1 MKSVWSEI
9 LVPAVIVGA
18 TLAQT
23 LGVEA
28 YRAGERAEVF
38 AGKRSEAV
46 ESQCTGASAG
56 YRAESPRDT
65 IMTGD
70 SGYTADDDFLFGEFM
85 PEDTMPKITA
95 RDTMKVPDSLK
106 TTDPF
111 LYQWYVAVKDSLT
124 HRIVVDSL
132 REAGDS
138 IMWPVIDSLYLADST
153 RIAKEKFDL
162 WWAGL
167 TKAERKRWEYEQK
180 LPAILHKQD
189 SILHRKDSLKHRR
202 DSIIQNTPRIL
213 ETPYLPD
220 SLYYQRLVVWKHN
233 QEFNEMEIF
242 PWDTT
247 FNYHFEDYPYMREDL
262 GGSFLGVAGSAVQTY
277 NFFKRDEGRSSVS
290 FYRPIESWTYSP
302 ESIPMFNT
310 KTPYTEL
317 EYNGTQF
324 ATASKESDNIRLFTT
339 QNILPALNI
348 ALEFKRYGGEGILQH
363 EKTINKTSY
372 VAGNW
377 LGKRYLAHFGF
388 IHNASTREENGGLT
402 DLTMI
407 RDTTVEVREISVVLS
422 DAANKYKK
430 NTLFLDQT
438 LRIPFT
444 FIERIKHRGDSTY
457 VPTGEDVTTAFI
469 GSSHE
474 YTVWSKYYTDAV
486 SSSNATGN
494 AFYGGH
500 YYINPSKS
508 ADSLRM
514 AQLDNKVFIRLQPWK
529 EDFFISRVE
538 GGLGDRFRSH
548 YMMQPGDYLRA
559 SASSNWNTV
568 YAYAGAEGRINRYFQ
583 WDALGQFDFAGTEA
597 GDFTINANGKLS
609 LFPFRRHPNSPLSLT
624 ARFEQT
630 LLEPDYFQQN
640 FFSNH
645 YRWSND
651 FSKISTTKLEA
662 QLDIPRW
669 RLQASASYGL
679 LAGNIWYDTNGIA
692 QQNTTPMS
700 VASVYLRK
708 DFVFA
713 SDLVH
718 LENRFLLQYSSD
730 QSVVPLPLLAAN
742 LRYYIQ
748 FPIVSADVMKMQI
761 GVNTHYNTA
770 WYAPAYN
777 PVAGVFMNQDTYQYG
792 NCPRFDAFVNM
803 QWKTACVFL
812 KFENVG
818 QGWPMERH
826 DYFSAANYIH
836 TTRSFK
842 IGIYWPFHPPL
853 SGVNRTLSDRAGS
866 GMGGDSGG
874 GLGGGLG
881 GALGGLRGGNR

>member
-1 MKSVWSEI
+1 MKHVWSEI

-28 YRAGERAEVF
+28 YRADARAE
-38 AGKRSEAV
+38 AMAV
-46 ESQCTGASAG
+46 
-56 YRAESPRDT
+56 RLFKSPADT
-65 IMTGD
+65 IWVNDT
-70 SGYTADDDFLFGEFM
+70 SWFSDDGFVFTEQPVD
-85 PEDTMPKITA
+85 DTLPRITA

-106 TTDPF
+106 TADPF

-132 REAGDS
+132 KEAGDS
-138 IMWPVIDSLYLADST
+138 IMWPQIDSLYLADST
-153 RIAKEKFDL
+153 AIAKEKFDR

-167 TKAERKRWEYEQK
+167 SKTERRRWEYEQK
-180 LPAILHKQD
+180 LPAILHRQD
-189 SILHRKDSLKHRR
+189 SILHRKDSIQKVR
-202 DSIIQNTPRIL
+202 DSVIQNTPRIL
-213 ETPYLPD
+213 DTPYLPD
-220 SLYYQRLVVWKHN
+220 SLYYHRLVAWKHN
-233 QEFNEMEIF
+233 REFNEMTVF
-242 PWDTT
+242 DWDTT

-262 GGSFLGVAGSAVQTY
+262 GGSFLGVPGSAVQSY
-277 NFFKRDEGRSSVS
+277 NFFKRDQSRSSVS

-317 EYNGTQF
+317 EYYGTEF
-324 ATASKESDNIRLFTT
+324 ATASKEQANIRLFTT
-339 QNILPALNI
+339 QNILPSLNV
-348 ALEFKRYGGEGILQH
+348 ALEFKRYGGEGILEH

-388 IHNASTREENGGLT
+388 IHNVSTREENGGLT

-407 RDTTVEVREISVVLS
+407 RDTTVEVREIAVTLS

-444 FIERIKHRGDSTY
+444 FIERLKHRGDSTY
-457 VPTGEDVTTAFI
+457 VPTGDDITTAFI

-474 YTVWSKYYTDAV
+474 YSVWSKYYTDAV
-486 SSSNATGN
+486 SASNTTAN
-494 AFYGGH
+494 DFFGGH

-508 ADSLRM
+508 ADSLRL

-529 EDFFISRVE
+529 EDFFVSRIE

-548 YMMQPGDYLRA
+548 YMMEPGDYLRA
-559 SASSNWNTV
+559 SANTNWNTM

-583 WDALGQFDFAGTEA
+583 WDALGEFDFAGTEA
-597 GDFTINANGKLS
+597 GDFTLKANGKLS
-609 LFPFRRHPNSPLSLT
+609 LFPFRRHPDSPLSLT

-630 LLEPDYFQQN
+630 LLEPDYYQQN

-651 FSKISTTKLEA
+651 FSKMSTTKLQAE
-662 QLDIPRW
+662 LDIPRW
-669 RLQASASYGL
+669 RLQASASYAL

-713 SDLVH
+713 DLVH
-718 LENRFLLQYSSD
+718 LDNRLLLQFSSD

-748 FPIVSADVMKMQI
+748 FPVVSQDVMKMQL
-761 GVNTHYNTA
+761 GVNTHYTTA

-777 PVAGVFMNQDTYQYG
+777 PVAGVFMNQDTYAYG
-792 NCPRFDAFVNM
+792 NCPRFDAFMNV

-812 KFENVG
+812 KFENLG

-842 IGIYWPFHPPL
+842 IGIYWPFHPPH
-853 SGVNRTLSDRAGS
+853 GNNRTLSERAGS
-866 GMGGDSGG
+866 GMGGDGG

-881 GALGGLRGGNR
+881 GALGNLRGGSR

>member
-1 MKSVWSEI
+1 MKHVWSEI

-28 YRAGERAEVF
+28 YRAGERAEVLLNQRF
-38 AGKRSEAV
+38 I
-46 ESQCTGASAG
+46 
-56 YRAESPRDT
+56 SPKDT
-65 IMTGD
+65 IVVEDTTDYEDEG
-70 SGYTADDDFLFGEFM
+70 FFFGEEM

-106 TTDPF
+106 TKDPF
-111 LYQWYVAVKDSLT
+111 LYQWYVAIKDSLT

-132 REAGDS
+132 KEEGDS
-138 IMWPVIDSLYLADST
+138 VIWPMIDSLYLADST
-153 RIAKEKFDL
+153 QVAKEKFDR

-167 TKAERKRWEYEQK
+167 SKAERRRWEYEQK
-180 LPAILHKQD
+180 LPGILHRQD
-189 SILHRKDSLKHRR
+189 SILHRKDSLKKRR

-213 ETPYLPD
+213 DTPYLPD
-220 SLYYQRLVVWKHN
+220 SLYFHRLVAWKHSR
-233 QEFNEMEIF
+233 EFNEMEVSE
-242 PWDTT
+242 WDTT

-262 GGSFLGVAGSAVQTY
+262 GASFLGVPGSAVQTY
-277 NFFKRDEGRSSVS
+277 NWFKRDESRSSVS

-302 ESIPMFNT
+302 ENIPMFNT

-317 EYNGTQF
+317 EYNGTLL
-324 ATASKESDNIRLFTT
+324 ATSSKESDNIRLFTT
-339 QNILPALNI
+339 QNILPSLNL

-377 LGKRYLAHFGF
+377 LGKKYLAHFGF
-388 IHNASTREENGGLT
+388 IHNKSTRQENGGVT

-407 RDTTVEVREISVVLS
+407 RDTTLEVREISVVLS
-422 DAANKYKK
+422 DAANSYKK

-444 FIERIKHRGDSTY
+444 FIEKLKHKGDSTY

-474 YTVWSKYYTDAV
+474 YTVWSKYYTDGV
-486 SSSNATGN
+486 SSSNTTGD

-500 YYINPSKS
+500 YYLNPTKS
-508 ADSLRM
+508 ADSLRV
-514 AQLDNKVFIRLQPWK
+514 AQFDNKLFIRLQPWK
-529 EDFFISRVE
+529 EDFFISRIE
-538 GGLGDRFRSH
+538 GGVGDRFRSH
-548 YMMQPGDYLRA
+548 YLLTPGDYLKS
-559 SASSNWNTV
+559 SANTNWNTL
-568 YAYAGAEGRINRYFQ
+568 YMYAGAEGRVNRYFQ
-583 WDALGQFDFAGTEA
+583 WDAIGQYNFAGTEVN
-597 GDFTINANGKLS
+597 DFFIKANGKLS
-609 LFPFRRHPNSPLSLT
+609 LYPFRRHPNSPLSLT
-624 ARFEQT
+624 VRFEQN
-630 LLEPDYFQQN
+630 LQEPDFYQQN
-640 FFSNH
+640 FYSNH

-662 QLDIPRW
+662 GLDIPRW

-679 LAGNIWYDTNGIA
+679 LSGNIWYDVNGIA

-700 VASVYLRK
+700 IASLYLRK
-708 DFVFA
+708 DFVFGKM
-713 SDLVH
+713 VH

-730 QSVVPLPLLAAN
+730 QTVVPLPLLAAN

-748 FPIVSADVMKMQI
+748 FPIVSDDVMKMQLGI
-761 GVNTHYNTA
+761 NTHFNTA

-777 PVAGVFMNQDTYQYG
+777 PVAGVFINQDTYQYG

-803 QWKTACVFL
+803 QWKTACIFVKL
-812 KFENVG
+812 ENAG

-826 DYFSAANYIH
+826 DYFSADGYIH
-836 TTRSFK
+836 TTRAVK
-842 IGIYWPFHPPL
+842 IGIYWPFHPPH
-853 SGVNRTLSDRAGS
+853 GNNRTLSERAGS
-866 GMGGDSGG
+866 GMSGGGGGSLGG

-881 GALGGLRGGNR
+881 GALGGALGGSRRN

>member
-1 MKSVWSEI
+1 MKHVWSEI

-28 YRAGERAEVF
+28 YRANERAEVL
-38 AGKRSEAV
+38 AGQRFM
-46 ESQCTGASAG
+46 
-56 YRAESPRDT
+56 SPKDT
-65 IMTGD
+65 IVVEDT
-70 SGYTADDDFLFGEFM
+70 SNFDDDGFFFGEEM

-106 TTDPF
+106 TKDPF

-132 REAGDS
+132 KEAGDS
-138 IMWPVIDSLYLADST
+138 VTWPIIDSLYLADST
-153 RIAKEKFDL
+153 QVAKEKFDR

-167 TKAERKRWEYEQK
+167 SKAERRRWEYEQK
-180 LPAILHKQD
+180 LPAILHRQD
-189 SILHRKDSLKHRR
+189 SILHRKDSLKKRR

-213 ETPYLPD
+213 DTPYLSD
-220 SLYYQRLVVWKHN
+220 SLYFQRLVTWKHN
-233 QEFNEMEIF
+233 REFNEMEVF
-242 PWDTT
+242 DWDTT
-247 FNYHFEDYPYMREDL
+247 SNYHFEDYPYMREDL
-262 GGSFLGVAGSAVQTY
+262 GGTFLGVSGSAVQTY
-277 NFFKRDEGRSSVS
+277 SFFKRDESRSSVS

-302 ESIPMFNT
+302 ENIPMFNT

-317 EYNGTQF
+317 EYNGTLL
-324 ATASKESDNIRLFTT
+324 ATSSKESDNIRLFTT
-339 QNILPALNI
+339 QNILPSLNL

-377 LGKRYLAHFGF
+377 LGKKYLAHFGF
-388 IHNASTREENGGLT
+388 IHNMSSRQENGGVT

-444 FIERIKHRGDSTY
+444 FIEKWKHKGDSTY

-474 YTVWSKYYTDAV
+474 YTVWSKFYSDGI
-486 SSSNATGN
+486 SSSNTTGN
-494 AFYGGH
+494 AFYGGR
-500 YYINPSKS
+500 YYLNPNKS
-508 ADSLRM
+508 ADSLRV
-514 AQLDNKVFIRLQPWK
+514 AQFDNKLFIRLQPWK
-529 EDFFISRVE
+529 EDFFISRIE
-538 GGLGDRFRSH
+538 GGIGDRFRSH
-548 YMMQPGDYLRA
+548 YMLSPGDYLKA
-559 SASSNWNTV
+559 SANTNWNTL
-568 YAYAGAEGRINRYFQ
+568 YMYAGAEGRVNRYFE
-583 WDALGQFDFAGTEA
+583 WDALGQYNFAGTEA
-597 GDFTINANGKLS
+597 NDFFIKANGKLS
-609 LFPFRRHPNSPLSLT
+609 LYPFRRHPNSPLSLSV
-624 ARFEQT
+624 RFEQN
-630 LLEPDYFQQN
+630 LQEPEFYQQN

-645 YRWSND
+645 YRWRND
-651 FSKISTTKLEA
+651 FTKISTTKLEA
-662 QLDIPRW
+662 GLDIPRW

-679 LAGNIWYDTNGIA
+679 LSGNIWYDANGIV

-700 VASVYLRK
+700 VASLYLRK
-708 DFVFA
+708 DFVFGKT
-713 SDLVH
+713 LH

-730 QSVVPLPLLAAN
+730 QTVVPLPLLAAN

-748 FPIVSADVMKMQI
+748 FPIVSEDVMKMQLGI
-761 GVNTHYNTA
+761 NTHFNTA

-777 PVAGVFMNQDTYQYG
+777 PVAGVFFNQDTYAYG

-803 QWKTACVFL
+803 QWKTACIFVKL
-812 KFENVG
+812 ENAG
-818 QGWPMERH
+818 QGWPMEKH
-826 DYFSAANYIH
+826 DYFSAAGYIH
-836 TTRSFK
+836 TTRAVK
-842 IGIYWPFHPPL
+842 IGIYWPFHPPH
-853 SGVNRTLSDRAGS
+853 SSNKTLSERASSGIGGGGGGS
-866 GMGGDSGG
+866 

-881 GALGGLRGGNR
+881 GALGGALGGGGGRRN

>member
-1 MKSVWSEI
+1 MKHVWSEI

-28 YRAGERAEVF
+28 YRAGERAEVLLNQRF
-38 AGKRSEAV
+38 I
-46 ESQCTGASAG
+46 
-56 YRAESPRDT
+56 SPKDT
-65 IMTGD
+65 IVVEDTTDYEDEG
-70 SGYTADDDFLFGEFM
+70 FFFGEEM

-106 TTDPF
+106 TKDPF
-111 LYQWYVAVKDSLT
+111 LYQWYVAIKDSLT

-132 REAGDS
+132 KEEGDS
-138 IMWPVIDSLYLADST
+138 VIWPMIDSLYLADST
-153 RIAKEKFDL
+153 QVAKEKFDR

-167 TKAERKRWEYEQK
+167 SKAERRRWEYEQK
-180 LPAILHKQD
+180 LPGILHRQD
-189 SILHRKDSLKHRR
+189 SILHRKDSLKKRR

-213 ETPYLPD
+213 DTPYLPD
-220 SLYYQRLVVWKHN
+220 SLYFHRLVAWKHSR
-233 QEFNEMEIF
+233 EFNEMEVSE
-242 PWDTT
+242 WDTT

-262 GGSFLGVAGSAVQTY
+262 GASFLGVPGSAVQTY
-277 NFFKRDEGRSSVS
+277 NWFKRDESRSSVS

-302 ESIPMFNT
+302 ENIPMFNT

-317 EYNGTQF
+317 EYNGTLL
-324 ATASKESDNIRLFTT
+324 ATSSKESDNIRLFTT
-339 QNILPALNI
+339 QNILPSLNL

-377 LGKRYLAHFGF
+377 LGKKYLAHFGF
-388 IHNASTREENGGLT
+388 IHNKSTRQENGGVT

-407 RDTTVEVREISVVLS
+407 RDTTLEVREISVVLS
-422 DAANKYKK
+422 DAANSYKK

-444 FIERIKHRGDSTY
+444 FIEKLKHKGDSTY

-474 YTVWSKYYTDAV
+474 YTVWSKYYTDGV
-486 SSSNATGN
+486 SSSNTTGD

-500 YYINPSKS
+500 YYLNPTKS
-508 ADSLRM
+508 ADSLRV
-514 AQLDNKVFIRLQPWK
+514 AQFDNKLFIRLQPWK
-529 EDFFISRVE
+529 EDFFISRIE
-538 GGLGDRFRSH
+538 GGVGDRFRSH
-548 YMMQPGDYLRA
+548 YLLTPGDYLKS
-559 SASSNWNTV
+559 SANTNWNTL
-568 YAYAGAEGRINRYFQ
+568 YMYAGAEGRVNRYFQ
-583 WDALGQFDFAGTEA
+583 WDAIGQYNFAGTEVN
-597 GDFTINANGKLS
+597 DFFLKANGKLS
-609 LFPFRRHPNSPLSLT
+609 LYPFRRHPNSPLSLT
-624 ARFEQT
+624 VRFEQN
-630 LLEPDYFQQN
+630 LQEPDFYQQN
-640 FFSNH
+640 FYSNH

-662 QLDIPRW
+662 GLDIPRW

-679 LAGNIWYDTNGIA
+679 LSGNIWYDVNGIA

-700 VASVYLRK
+700 IASLYLRK
-708 DFVFA
+708 DFVFGKM
-713 SDLVH
+713 VH

-730 QSVVPLPLLAAN
+730 QTVVPLPLLAAN

-748 FPIVSADVMKMQI
+748 FPIVSDDVMKMQLGI
-761 GVNTHYNTA
+761 NTHFNTA

-777 PVAGVFMNQDTYQYG
+777 PVAGVFINQDTYQYG

-803 QWKTACVFL
+803 QWKTACIFVKL
-812 KFENVG
+812 ENAG

-826 DYFSAANYIH
+826 DYFSADGYIH
-836 TTRSFK
+836 TTRAVK
-842 IGIYWPFHPPL
+842 IGIYWPFHPPH
-853 SGVNRTLSDRAGS
+853 GNNRTLSERAGS
-866 GMGGDSGG
+866 GMSGGGGGSLGG

-881 GALGGLRGGNR
+881 GALGGALGGSRRN